1 MKKILLLLLISSNL
15 HATELTL
22 NIERPKYKVEY
33 DPKTQ
38 TIKILSKTNG
48 NKACDKKATSN
59 STKALIE
66 KSLKDR
72 SKKTIINFTCF
83 D

>member
-15 HATELTL
+15 HATELT
-22 NIERPKYKVEY
+22 ERPKYKVEY

-59 STKALIE
+59 STKVLIE